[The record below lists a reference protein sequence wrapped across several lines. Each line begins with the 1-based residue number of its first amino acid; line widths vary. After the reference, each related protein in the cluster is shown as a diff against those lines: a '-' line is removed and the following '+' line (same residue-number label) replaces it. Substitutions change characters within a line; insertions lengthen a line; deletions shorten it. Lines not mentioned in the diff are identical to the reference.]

1 MKTIYFI
8 DGLKRTNM
16 MNTKAFSILIEEIV
30 IDKKLSYMD
39 AIVFYC
45 DNNEMEIESAAKLVN
60 SKIKETIKLE
70 ASELNLLKEKIVKL
84 PI

>member
-1 MKTIYFI
+1 
-8 DGLKRTNM
+8 M

>member
-1 MKTIYFI
+1 M
-8 DGLKRTNM
+8 RSNM

-30 IDKKLSYMD
+30 IEKRLSYMD
-39 AIVFYC
+39 AIVHYC

-60 SKIKETIKLE
+60 TKIKESIKLE
-70 ASELNLLKEKIVKL
+70 ASDLNLLKEKVVKL

>member
-1 MKTIYFI
+1 
-8 DGLKRTNM
+8 M
-16 MNTKAFSILIEEIV
+16 MNTKAFSILIEGIV

-60 SKIKETIKLE
+60 SKIKESIKLE
-70 ASELNLLKEKIVKL
+70 ASELNLLKEKIIKL

>member
-1 MKTIYFI
+1 
-8 DGLKRTNM
+8 

>member
-1 MKTIYFI
+1 
-8 DGLKRTNM
+8 

-30 IDKKLSYMD
+30 IEKRLSYMD

-60 SKIKETIKLE
+60 SKIKESIKLE
-70 ASELNLLKEKIVKL
+70 ASELNLLKEKIIKL

>member
-1 MKTIYFI
+1 
-8 DGLKRTNM
+8 
-16 MNTKAFSILIEEIV
+16 MNTKAFSILIEGIV

-60 SKIKETIKLE
+60 SKIKESIKLE
-70 ASELNLLKEKIVKL
+70 ASELNLLKEKIIKL

>member
-1 MKTIYFI
+1 
-8 DGLKRTNM
+8 
-16 MNTKAFSILIEEIV
+16 MNTKAFSILIEGIV

-60 SKIKETIKLE
+60 TKIKESIKLE
-70 ASELNLLKEKIVKL
+70 ASDLNLLKEKVIKL

>member
-1 MKTIYFI
+1 
-8 DGLKRTNM
+8 M
-16 MNTKAFSILIEEIV
+16 MNTKAFSILIEGIV

-45 DNNEMEIESAAKLVN
+45 DNNEMEIESAANLVN
-60 SKIKETIKLE
+60 SKIKESIKLE
-70 ASELNLLKEKIVKL
+70 ASELNLLKEKIIKL

>member
-1 MKTIYFI
+1 
-8 DGLKRTNM
+8 
-16 MNTKAFSILIEEIV
+16 MNTKAFSIIIEEIV
-30 IDKKLSYMD
+30 IEKKLSYMD

-45 DNNEMEIESAAKLVN
+45 DNHEMEIESAAKLVN

-70 ASELNLLKEKIVKL
+70 ASELNLLKEKIIKL